1 MNKEIAIQILQENKN
16 FICANKDTISGI
28 LGGVVELLPSKLPL
42 QKFIL
47 KYVILPAIKK
57 LLDLVCGDKLDKYA
71 KNLQ

>member
-1 MNKEIAIQILQENKN
+1 MSKEVAIKVLQENKK
-16 FICANKDTISGI
+16 FICQNKETIIGI
-28 LGGVVELLPSKLPL
+28 LSGAVELLPSKLPL

-57 LLDLVCGDKLDKYA
+57 LLDLVCGDKLDEYA